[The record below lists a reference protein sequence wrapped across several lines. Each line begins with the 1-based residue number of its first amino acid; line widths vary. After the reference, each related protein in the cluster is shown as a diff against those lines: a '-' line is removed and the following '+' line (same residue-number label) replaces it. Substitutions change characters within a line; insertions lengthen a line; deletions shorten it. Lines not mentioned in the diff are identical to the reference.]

1 VSALS
6 SAAPP
11 ASAALKS
18 SPRPPVAEDGSNVF
32 AQASRNAA
40 AQARQHGA
48 VAPAK
53 GSAGVPR
60 SLASSALLPSAPVHV
75 PALTASRAASNA
87 VIIALFPSEVSPT
100 HTTVESVLDRLA
112 GHPSL
117 ALGMSSAT
125 QAIYDPAQALLDIS
139 QGARIQMD
147 RYTPEAPPE
156 LDLDVASHGPSSIGG
171 WPLALARASTAP
183 ATALP
188 GLLAGAVPGGAGFV
202 GVLGGPYAG
211 IPEAVHYF
219 RNRAWRHPGAI
230 IAADRSGAVASVS
243 LGAPDSLVDRSETA
257 LDHHRLVV
265 VELSDGDVGDAQLG
279 GLLAARRAGQLVVAL
294 ESPPELRGSQT
305 LWLGLAGD
313 GTGGTLTSGS
323 THVRG
328 MVEGT
333 DITAT
338 VLHHLGLPVPDQV
351 QGQPITTAGSRD
363 PASLKSFRARIGVV
377 NGRQMPSL
385 ETFLLIWGGLILVL
399 GIFGDTRGLRA
410 GLRAGGLGMLWIP
423 SLALLTATFSPRRL
437 VELVVIAGGALALG
451 VVTDRLIA
459 WPRAP
464 ALPAAIGALAYA
476 VDLARGS
483 RLIDESVFG
492 PSPLAGVRFYGVDND
507 LEIASTLLVLALVA
521 ATLRRRDRSVR
532 SAGILVAAGLAAAL
546 VVCPG
551 RLGADVGGI
560 FTIAAGFGIAALMM
574 LPRVTWR
581 AVILAVLAPA
591 LALVA
596 LAGVDL
602 VTNGNSDFL
611 RNVVEAPN
619 GGDVW
624 DIIQRRYDV
633 AWKILRVGEIP
644 LLTVIALLG
653 ATYAVRHRHRVFA
666 AIAPDALW
674 PACLA
679 GGFAAALSCAIFNDS
694 GANELILGT
703 GGVACLCAYVRARPP
718 SAADPFDVGEPTP
731 AERRESDA
739 AIPIAGSGAPLPAAP
754 AALPG
759 TPEPLVRVERRL
771 IPSRR
776 RRNT

>member
-1 VSALS
+1 
-6 SAAPP
+6 
-11 ASAALKS
+11 
-18 SPRPPVAEDGSNVF
+18 
-32 AQASRNAA
+32 
-40 AQARQHGA
+40 
-48 VAPAK
+48 
-53 GSAGVPR
+53 
-60 SLASSALLPSAPVHV
+60 
-75 PALTASRAASNA
+75 
-87 VIIALFPSEVSPT
+87 VIIALFPSELSPS

-117 ALGMSSAT
+117 ARGKWSAT

-147 RYTPEAPPE
+147 RYSPETPPE

-171 WPLALARASTAP
+171 WPLALARAATAP

-243 LGAPDSLVDRSETA
+243 LGSPDSLVRRAELA
-257 LDHHRLVV
+257 LGTRRLVV
-265 VELSDGDVGDAQLG
+265 VELSDGDVGDAQLT
-279 GLLAARRAGQLVVAL
+279 GLLADRRSGQLVIAL

-305 LWLGLAGD
+305 LWLGIAGD

-338 VLHHLGLPVPDQV
+338 VLRHLGLAVPVQV
-351 QGQPITTAGSRD
+351 QGQPITAGGSRD

-399 GIFGDTRGLRA
+399 GIVGDKRGLGV

-423 SLALLTATFSPRRL
+423 SLALLAATFRPARF
-437 VELVVIAGGALALG
+437 VELVVLAGGALVLG
-451 VVTDRLIA
+451 LVCDRLIA

-464 ALPAAIGALAYA
+464 VVPAVVGALAYTI
-476 VDLARGS
+476 DLARGS
-483 RLIDESVFG
+483 RLIDQSVFG

-521 ATLRRRDRSVR
+521 ATVRRRDRSVR
-532 SAGILVAAGLAAAL
+532 SALILVGAGLATAL

-560 FTIAAGFGIAALMM
+560 FTIAAGFGVAGLMM

-581 AVILAVLAPA
+581 SLGLAVLAPVVA
-591 LALVA
+591 LAG

-624 DIIQRRYDV
+624 DIVQRRYDV
-633 AWKILRVGEIP
+633 AWKILKVGEIP
-644 LLTVIALLG
+644 LLTLIALLA
-653 ATYAVRHRHRVFA
+653 ATYAARHRHRVFA

-679 GGFAAALSCAIFNDS
+679 GGFAAAVSCAVFNDS
-694 GANELILGT
+694 GASELILGT

-718 SAADPFDVGEPTP
+718 GSVFLADRAAGDGSAGPDGREPVVVAGGRVVAGREAAAGGEPAAAGGEPARVADAP
-731 AERRESDA
+731 AEVS
-739 AIPIAGSGAPLPAAP
+739 GSGGPVPDAP
-754 AALPG
+754 A
-759 TPEPLVRVERRL
+759 PLVRADRRV

-776 RRNT
+776 RRST